1 MILRRLVL
9 AVSVFALGSAQA
21 ATLVEV
27 KHAEGLSRLYREG
40 PAARMEMPGERGFVL
55 MDTSRQTLFVVMPEQ
70 RMALD
75 LSDTLNSDGPG
86 AGSPVNAAFSKEG
99 GGPTIA
105 GYRTYRYS
113 YAVEGTRC
121 GTVFASKEA
130 LEHAGMQDL
139 FTMMERM
146 ASQAQAVANAFTSST
161 DPCQQADHKLGE
173 KVQSVGAPMRVLDPG
188 GALVS
193 EITRID
199 RNATLPPNAF
209 AVPAGY
215 RVQDA
220 SQMLQLLPGAQQLMQ
235 QIQQRAK

>member
-1 MILRRLVL
+1 
-9 AVSVFALGSAQA
+9 
-21 ATLVEV
+21 
-27 KHAEGLSRLYREG
+27 
-40 PAARMEMPGERGFVL
+40 
-55 MDTSRQTLFVVMPEQ
+55 
-70 RMALD
+70 
-75 LSDTLNSDGPG
+75 
-86 AGSPVNAAFSKEG
+86 
-99 GGPTIA
+99 
-105 GYRTYRYS
+105 
-113 YAVEGTRC
+113 
-121 GTVFASKEA
+121 
-130 LEHAGMQDL
+130 
-139 FTMMERM
+139 MMERM
-146 ASQAQAVANAFTSST
+146 ASQAQAVANACTSST

-215 RVQDA
+215 RVQNA